1 MTGFHLSASVVS
13 PSQQTAQGKSN
24 TFNVAVTF
32 DRRRIT
38 SCNCTCA
45 SRAFWCAHVV
55 AVCLY
60 RIHQVFFQHKENVR
74 SMKLI
79 FRFLSLI
86 WWPFVLLSA
95 SPWVGCSATNCKSSL
110 SILLA
115 NYLNKFYQPRR
126 DSLMNFYQLNR
137 LPSIRYVLLS
147 LSFWGGLY

>member
-1 MTGFHLSASVVS
+1 MINGFLLSIMDLVGGDLNLSFFFYSYYSIMTGFHLSASVVS

-60 RIHQVFFQHKENVR
+60 RIHQVFFQRKENVR

-86 WWPFVLLSA
+86 W
-95 SPWVGCSATNCKSSL
+95 
-110 SILLA
+110 
-115 NYLNKFYQPRR
+115 
-126 DSLMNFYQLNR
+126 
-137 LPSIRYVLLS
+137 
-147 LSFWGGLY
+147 

>member
-1 MTGFHLSASVVS
+1 MINGFLLSIMDMVGGDLNLFFFFHYSIMTGFHLSASVVS

-60 RIHQVFFQHKENVR
+60 RIHQVFFNSTQRK
-74 SMKLI
+74 
-79 FRFLSLI
+79 
-86 WWPFVLLSA
+86 
-95 SPWVGCSATNCKSSL
+95 
-110 SILLA
+110 
-115 NYLNKFYQPRR
+115 
-126 DSLMNFYQLNR
+126 
-137 LPSIRYVLLS
+137 
-147 LSFWGGLY
+147 